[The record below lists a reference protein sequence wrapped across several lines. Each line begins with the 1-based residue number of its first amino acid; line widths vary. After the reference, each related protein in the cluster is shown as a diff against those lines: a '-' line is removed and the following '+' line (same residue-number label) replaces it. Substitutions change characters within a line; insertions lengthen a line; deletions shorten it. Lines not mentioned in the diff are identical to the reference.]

1 LEGGEKGTINEVT
14 LTKQSINRSRRNFLK
29 YGIKGIAG
37 AVLLP
42 KVVKQRLSPEK
53 DLKKN
58 TIIHRNLG
66 RTGKKLSIVGLGG
79 PEQPELITTGLK
91 KGINHINTS
100 PEYRRGN
107 QEIMIGTT
115 LKGIPRDSYIIATG
129 FSMWRRPKDQIKH
142 YTKEMI
148 INSFEASL
156 KRLDL
161 DYVDIYYLLG
171 VAKREAVLHA
181 PFLEV
186 MESLKK
192 SGKAR
197 FIGVTVHQ
205 NEPEVLYAVVDSKI
219 YDVVLTSYNFR
230 KIYVDDI
237 KQAISTAAKA
247 GVGIIAMKTQA
258 GVYWDQKCK
267 DMINMK
273 AALKWVLQ
281 DENVHAAVPEFS
293 SLNELNEG
301 FSVMQDLRLTPKEK
315 KELRLDSDS
324 FYPGLYCQNCEKCL
338 PQCKGNFDIP
348 TLMRSYMYAHGYKN
362 PAKAKEA
369 IEHLEFNQVA
379 CPDCEQCLVQCTMG
393 FNIREK
399 VLNILRIKS
408 IPNEFFV

>member
-1 LEGGEKGTINEVT
+1 M
-14 LTKQSINRSRRNFLK
+14 TKHKMYSSRRNFLK

-42 KVVKQRLSPEK
+42 KVVKERLSPEK
-53 DLKKN
+53 DLKKDK
-58 TIIHRNLG
+58 IVYRNLG
-66 RTGKKLSIVGLGG
+66 RTGIRLSVVGLGG
-79 PEQPELITTGLK
+79 PEQPELITSGLK
-91 KGINHINTS
+91 KGMNHINTS

-107 QEIMIGTT
+107 QETMIGRT

-129 FSMWRRPKDQIKH
+129 FSMWRRPKDQIKL

-148 INSFEASL
+148 IKSFEASL

-192 SGKAR
+192 NGKAR
-197 FIGVTVHQ
+197 FIGVTLHQ

-237 KQAISTAAKA
+237 KRAISTAAKA

-258 GVYWDQKCK
+258 GVYWDQKRK

-281 DENVHAAVPEFS
+281 DDNVHAAVPEFG
-293 SLNELNEG
+293 SLNEMNEG
-301 FSVMQDLRLTPKEK
+301 FSIMQDLRLTPQEK
-315 KELRLDSDS
+315 KDLRLDSNS

-338 PQCKGNFDIP
+338 PQCNRNFDIP
-348 TLMRSYMYAHGYKN
+348 TLMRSYMYAYGYKN

-369 IEHLEFNQVA
+369 IEHLELDQVA
-379 CPDCEQCLVQCTMG
+379 CTDCKQCSVQCTMG
-393 FNIREK
+393 FNIKEK
-399 VLNILRIKS
+399 VLSILRI
-408 IPNEFFV
+408 